1 MMSRWVSVAA
11 AVVVG
16 AAVAGCGSGV
26 AEGDRV
32 ACESYVRAHAAFW
45 GLVEEVSAASKSG
58 QGVPTELR
66 DRFVVARD
74 GALASIGDA
83 TAVAQ
88 DPVLL
93 VALRRASSVRHGLLN
108 SGGDAAT
115 AYVIARQGVEA
126 RCVELGVGG
135 RA

>member
-32 ACESYVRAHAAFW
+32 ACESYVRAHAAFR
-45 GLVEEVSAASKSG
+45 GVVEEVTAASKAG
-58 QGVPTELR
+58 ELPTELR
-66 DRFVVARD
+66 DRFAVARD
-74 GALASIGDA
+74 GALASLGDA
-83 TAVAQ
+83 AAVAQ
-88 DPVLL
+88 DPVLV

-126 RCVELGVGG
+126 RCVELGVGE